1 MKKIGLPLIL
11 WCLLLLA
18 GQTHAQSLVCN
29 DLVQIALDNNC
40 TFTMQPEDMLEGT
53 IFPNCIV
60 EIDKVL
66 PLGNGPWVPA
76 VFGPADAGKTYQAR
90 VSHLP
95 SGNKCWGHVKLEDKL
110 PPVLDCTGVTNIDLN
125 TANPATIAATALNI
139 DAFEPCG
146 AYSFTPASFQYDCT
160 DLGVNIVQLTATD
173 AIGNTST
180 CLHTVLVSGTEA
192 CSPCVSQCPDPV
204 TLTYDEGNNQLLP
217 EFQNNNWAA
226 FDTYGDALF
235 SSNCTYIDSTYFV
248 DYQVGTAGQSWFNRQ
263 WVWVDGGGQ
272 FITCQQIISF
282 PTTHKVTISGEIY
295 LDGND
300 NCTADPT
307 DQRVNVFPLI
317 LTLQPSG
324 ATQSVPVNANG
335 SYSTSVVFDVN
346 TTDAWLSL
354 QLPSGVNPVCASA
367 INVQNSTINPTVDF
381 DFGIQT
387 NGDCPKMQVDLGDV
401 FLRKCSQ
408 NAFYINYCNT
418 GLDTAFGAFV
428 TLDLDPSIS
437 FVSADISPTVSGPDS
452 IYTFQ
457 LGNVPPFFCG
467 SFRVISFVSCNT
479 VLGQTL
485 CNEVQIFPDVPCS
498 GAWQG
503 PKIEANAQCEGDS
516 VSLTLKNVGIQDMS
530 SQLNYIVVEDFI
542 MYKDGNFQLN
552 AGETLTI
559 KTPAN
564 GAAWRIEADQ
574 VPGYPEVITVAAGLE
589 GCGGTNNPGVILSLG
604 QPLDPPTSD
613 EHCGPVL
620 ASCDPN
626 DKTAIPTGITAD
638 NIIRANQPLDYKIR
652 FQNTGNDTAFKV
664 VIVDTLSNLLNAQT
678 LEVGASSHP
687 YRVEIYPGNIL
698 HFVFDPIALP
708 DSNVNEVES
717 HGFVNFRIQQQPDLP
732 DGTVIEN
739 QVAIYFDKNEPVF
752 TNIAFHT
759 IGYPFIPNPP
769 LAVSSVQQNPSCA
782 GLANGEI
789 EVVVNGGVPPYN
801 YQWSDP
807 NLQGNLLTDL
817 PAGTYQVTITD
828 SYRGEWVNS
837 FTLDEPAQIE
847 ITTSATP
854 STGTADNGTA
864 SAVVTGGTGSFTYLW
879 NNGETN
885 ASIVGL
891 PAGVYSVTVTDAG
904 GCTAVE
910 STTVAFIP
918 AMVFSSIVSN
928 PPLCTESATGS
939 ITVTVTGGTS
949 PYTYTWHNPI
959 FQGNTLN
966 NLPAGSYDLTV
977 TDHNGNTLTAGVE
990 LLDPAPVLLQMASTP
1005 HNAIPHNGT
1014 ASVTA
1019 SGGTGQYSYVWNT
1032 GATDASISGLQAG
1045 SYTVTVTDSNGCTR
1059 LGTVT
1064 VDELVATG
1072 EPFLSANIK
1081 VWPNPAHDQLTIEL
1095 KQALPELL
1103 SMDILAAD
1111 GRVLQ
1116 RFQASQLQPVMQL
1129 ELGKDTP
1136 SGLILLVFH
1145 ARNGS
1150 IATETVVKHD

>member
-1 MKKIGLPLIL
+1 MKKVGLPLIL
-11 WCLLLLA
+11 CCLLLLA

-40 TFTMQPEDMLEGT
+40 TYTMQPEDILEGT

-60 EIDKVL
+60 QVDKVL

-90 VSHLP
+90 VTHLP
-95 SGNKCWGHVKLEDKL
+95 SGNKCWGSVKLEDKL
-110 PPVLDCTGVTNIDLN
+110 PPALDCTGATTIDLN
-125 TANPATIAATALNI
+125 AANPANIAAIGLNI
-139 DAFEPCG
+139 NAFEPCG
-146 AYSFTPASFQYDCT
+146 TFTYSPASFQFDCA

-248 DYQVGTAGQSWFNRQ
+248 DYQVGTAGQNWFNRQ

-307 DQRVNVFPLI
+307 DQRINVFPLI

-335 SYSTSVVFDVN
+335 TYSTSVVFDVN

-354 QLPSGVNPVCASA
+354 QLPPGVNPVCASA

-408 NAFYINYCNT
+408 NAFFINYCNT
-418 GLDTAFGAFV
+418 GLDTAFGAYV

-437 FVSADISPTVSGPDS
+437 FVSADISPTVSGSDS

-467 SFRVISFVSCNT
+467 SFRVISYVSCNT

-485 CNEVQIFPDVPCS
+485 CNEVQIFPDIPCS

-503 PKIEANAQCEGDS
+503 AKIEANAVCEGDS
-516 VSLTLKNVGIQDMS
+516 VSLTLKNVGIQNMG

-552 AGETLTI
+552 AGETLNI
-559 KTPAN
+559 KTKAN

-574 VPGYPEVITVAAGLE
+574 EPGYPEVITVMAAIE

-604 QPLDPPTSD
+604 QPLDSPTSD
-613 EHCGPVL
+613 EQCGPVL

-678 LEVGASSHP
+678 LEAGASSHP
-687 YRVEIYPGNIL
+687 YRLEIYPGNIL

-769 LAVSSVQQNPSCA
+769 LVVTSVQHNPSCA

-789 EVVVNGGVPPYN
+789 EVAVNGGIPPYN

-807 NLQGNLLTDL
+807 NLQGNSLADL
-817 PAGTYQVTITD
+817 PPGTYQVTITD
-828 SYRGEWVNS
+828 SYRGEWINS
-837 FTLDEPAQIE
+837 FTLVAPAALDV
-847 ITTSATP
+847 TLSATP
-854 STGTADNGTA
+854 A
-864 SAVVTGGTGSFTYLW
+864 S
-879 NNGETN
+879 NN
-885 ASIVGL
+885 AS
-891 PAGVYSVTVTDAG
+891 D
-904 GCTAVE
+904 
-910 STTVAFIP
+910 
-918 AMVFSSIVSN
+918 
-928 PPLCTESATGS
+928 
-939 ITVTVTGGTS
+939 
-949 PYTYTWHNPI
+949 
-959 FQGNTLN
+959 
-966 NLPAGSYDLTV
+966 
-977 TDHNGNTLTAGVE
+977 
-990 LLDPAPVLLQMASTP
+990 
-1005 HNAIPHNGT
+1005 GT

-1019 SGGTGQYSYVWNT
+1019 SGGTGQYVNLWNT
-1032 GATDASISGLQAG
+1032 GATTANIGNLEAG
-1045 SYTVTVTDSNGCTR
+1045 EYTVTATDNNGCTQI
-1059 LGTVT
+1059 GTVF

-1081 VWPNPAHDQLTIEL
+1081 VWPNPAHDKLTIEL

-1136 SGLILLVFH
+1136 SGLLLIVFH

-1150 IATETVVKHD
+1150 VATEKVFRTQVERK

>member
-1 MKKIGLPLIL
+1 MKKIGLPLLL
-11 WCLLLLA
+11 WCLLLLT

-40 TFTMQPEDMLEGT
+40 TYTMQPEDMLEGT

-60 EIDKVL
+60 EVDKVL

-95 SGNKCWGHVKLEDKL
+95 SGNKCWGNVKLEDKL
-110 PPVLDCTGVTNIDLN
+110 PPALDCTGATTIDLN
-125 TANPATIAATALNI
+125 AANPANIAATSLNI

-146 AYSFTPASFQYDCT
+146 TFTYSPASFQFDCA

-180 CLHTVLVSGTEA
+180 CQHTVLVSGTEA
-192 CSPCVSQCPDPV
+192 CSPCVSQCPASV

-217 EFQNNNWAA
+217 EFQSNNPAA
-226 FDTYGDALF
+226 FDPYGDALF
-235 SSNCTYIDSTYFV
+235 STNCSYIDSTYLV
-248 DYQVGTAGQSWFNRQ
+248 DYQVGTAGQSWFQRQ

-307 DQRVNVFPLI
+307 DQRVNAFPLI

-324 ATQSVPVNANG
+324 LTQSVPVKNDG
-335 SYSTSVVFDVN
+335 SYSVSVVFDVN
-346 TTDAWLSL
+346 TTDAWLSV
-354 QLPSGVNPVCASA
+354 QLPAGVNPVCASA
-367 INVQNSTINPTVDF
+367 VNVQNSTINPTVDF

-401 FLRKCSQ
+401 FLRRCRDNQ
-408 NAFYINYCNT
+408 FFINYCNT

-428 TLDLDPSIS
+428 TLNLDPSIS
-437 FVSADISPTVSGPDS
+437 FVSANTPHTVSGPDS

-467 SFRVISFVSCNT
+467 SVKVISMVSCNAT
-479 VLGQTL
+479 MGQTL
-485 CNEVQIFPDVPCS
+485 CNEVQIFPDVPCE

-503 PKIEANAQCEGDS
+503 AKIEANAQCEGDS
-516 VSLTLKNVGIQDMS
+516 VSLTLKNVGIQDMG

-559 KTPAN
+559 KAPAN

-574 VPGYPEVITVAAGLE
+574 IPGYPEVITVAAGLE
-589 GCGGTNNPGVILSLG
+589 GCGGTNNPGVLLSLG

-626 DKTAIPTGITAD
+626 DKTAIPTGVTVD
-638 NIIRANQPLDYKIR
+638 NVIRANQPLDYKIR

-664 VIVDTLSNLLNAQT
+664 VIVDTLSNLLNIQT
-678 LEVGASSHP
+678 LETGASSHP
-687 YRVEIYPGNIL
+687 YRVEIYPDNIL

-717 HGFVNFRIQQQPDLP
+717 HGFVQFRIQQQPDLP

-739 QVAIYFDKNEPVF
+739 QVAIYFDQNDPVF

-759 IGYPFIPNPP
+759 IGYPIIPNPP

-782 GLANGEI
+782 GLSNGEI
-789 EVVVNGGVPPYN
+789 EVDVNGGVPPYS

-807 NLQGNLLTDL
+807 NLLGNLVNDLT
-817 PAGTYQVTITD
+817 AGTYTITITD
-828 SYRGEWVNS
+828 AYRGEWINT
-837 FTLDEPAQIE
+837 FTLVAPAALDV
-847 ITTSATP
+847 TLTATP
-854 STGTADNGTA
+854 AGNNTSDGTATALAIGGTA
-864 SAVVTGGTGSFTYLW
+864 PYTYLW
-879 NNGETN
+879 SNGETN
-885 ASIVGL
+885 ATITNLS
-891 PAGVYSVTVTDAG
+891 AGVYNVTVIDAG
-904 GCTAVE
+904 GCTAE
-910 STTVAFIP
+910 GSTTVNLIP
-918 AMVFSSIVSN
+918 APAFSSIIAN
-928 PPLCTESATGS
+928 PPLCTGTATGS
-939 ITVTVTGGTS
+939 ISVTVTLGTS
-949 PYTYTWHNPI
+949 PYTYSWNDPTL
-959 FQGNTLN
+959 QGNNLS
-966 NLPAGSYDLTV
+966 NLPAGNYELTV
-977 TDHNGNTLTAGVE
+977 TDHNGATLTASFA
-990 LLDPAPVLLQMASTP
+990 LLDPDPVVLQMASTP
-1005 HNAIPHNGT
+1005 HNDIPHNGT

-1019 SGGTGQYSYVWNT
+1019 TGGVGQYTYLWSN
-1032 GATDASISGLQAG
+1032 GATTGNISGLPAG
-1045 SYTVTVTDSNGCTR
+1045 EYTVTVTDNNGCTQT
-1059 LGTVT
+1059 GTAFVA
-1064 VDELVATG
+1064 ELVATG
-1072 EPFLSANIK
+1072 EPFLSANIN
-1081 VWPNPAHDQLTIEL
+1081 VWPNPAHDHLTIEL

-1103 SMDILAAD
+1103 SMDVLAAD

-1116 RFQASQLQPVMQL
+1116 RYQANQLQPVMRL

-1150 IATETVVKHD
+1150 IAFRTLVER

>member
-60 EIDKVL
+60 EVDKVL

-95 SGNKCWGHVKLEDKL
+95 SGNKCWGSVKLEDKL
-110 PPVLDCTGVTNIDLN
+110 PPALDCTGATTIDLN
-125 TANPATIAATALNI
+125 AANPANIAATGLNI

-146 AYSFTPASFQYDCT
+146 TFTYSPASFQFDCA
-160 DLGVNIVQLTATD
+160 DMGVNIVQLTATD

-180 CLHTVLVSGTEA
+180 CQHTVLVSGAET

-217 EFQNNNWAA
+217 EFQSNNPAA
-226 FDTYGDALF
+226 FDPYGDALF
-235 SSNCTYIDSTYFV
+235 STNCSYIDSAYFV

-307 DQRVNVFPLI
+307 DQRVNAFPLI

-335 SYSTSVVFDVN
+335 SYSVSVVFDVN

-387 NGDCPKMQVDLGDV
+387 NGDCPVMQVDLGDV
-401 FLRKCSQ
+401 FLRKCRE
-408 NAFYINYCNT
+408 NAFFIHYCNT

-428 TLDLDPSIS
+428 TLDLDPNIS
-437 FVSADISPTVSGPDS
+437 FVSADISPTVSGADS

-467 SFRVISFVSCNT
+467 SFRVISHVSCNT
-479 VLGQTL
+479 VLEQTL
-485 CNEVQIFPDVPCS
+485 CNEVQIFPDVPCG

-503 PKIEANAQCEGDS
+503 AKIEANAVCEGDS
-516 VSLTLKNVGIQDMS
+516 VTLTLKNVGNQDMG
-530 SQLNYIVVEDFI
+530 SQLNFIVVEDFI

-552 AGETLTI
+552 AGETFTL
-559 KTPAN
+559 KTKAN

-574 VPGYPEVITVAAGLE
+574 EPGYPAVNTVMAAIE
-589 GCGGTNNPGVILSLG
+589 GCGGTNTPGVTLSLG

-613 EHCGPVL
+613 MQCGPVR

-638 NIIRANQPLDYKIR
+638 NVIRANQPLDYKIR

-664 VIVDTLSNLLNAQT
+664 VIVDTLTNLLNAQT

-717 HGFVNFRIQQQPDLP
+717 HGFVQFRIQQQPDLP

-739 QVAIYFDKNEPVF
+739 QVAIYFDQNDPVF
-752 TNIAFHT
+752 TNTAFHT
-759 IGYPFIPNPP
+759 IGYPLIPNPP
-769 LAVSSVQQNPSCA
+769 LVVTSAQQNPGCA
-782 GLANGEI
+782 GMSNGEI
-789 EVVVNGGVPPYN
+789 EVAVNGGIPPYN

-807 NLQGNLLTDL
+807 NLQGSLLTGL

-828 SYRGEWVNS
+828 SYRGEWINS
-837 FTLDEPAQIE
+837 FILEAPAALD
-847 ITTSATP
+847 ITASSSPT
-854 STGTADNGTA
+854 TGNNDNGTA
-864 SAVVTGGTGSFTYLW
+864 TITVNSGSAPYTYLW
-879 NNGETN
+879 SNGETTATIEN
-885 ASIVGL
+885 L
-891 PAGVYSVTVTDAG
+891 PAGVYQVTVTNAV
-904 GCTAVE
+904 GCTGVGTA
-910 STTVAFIP
+910 TVALIP
-918 AMVFSSIVSN
+918 APVFSSIFSN
-928 PPLCTESATGS
+928 PPLCAGTATGS
-939 ITVTVTGGTS
+939 ISVTVTLGTS
-949 PYTYTWHNPI
+949 PYTYTWNDPTLQGNNPI
-959 FQGNTLN
+959 NLLAGN
-966 NLPAGSYDLTV
+966 YDLTV
-977 TDHNGNTLTAGVE
+977 TDHNGATLTASFA

-1019 SGGTGQYSYVWNT
+1019 TGGVGQYIYLWNT
-1032 GATDASISGLQAG
+1032 GATTETIDGLEAG
-1045 SYTVTVTDSNGCTR
+1045 DYTVTVTDNNGCTQT
-1059 LGTVT
+1059 GTVN
-1064 VDELVATG
+1064 VGELVATG

-1081 VWPNPAHDQLTIEL
+1081 IWPNPAHDQLTIEL
-1095 KQALPELL
+1095 KQALPEIL
-1103 SMDILAAD
+1103 SMDVLAAD
-1111 GRVLQ
+1111 GRILQ
-1116 RFQASQLQPVMQL
+1116 RLQASQLQPVMQL

-1136 SGLILLVFH
+1136 SGLLLIVFH
-1145 ARNGS
+1145 AHNGS
-1150 IATETVVKHD
+1150 VAFRTLVVR